1 MSKHTRRTLLAGA
14 AALVVAPALR
24 AASSDDFA
32 AARDAAGELD
42 QLHSLTIAVDGETRL
57 AEAPRG
63 PGLDAVVNVMSVSKT
78 LVATLAGIAIDRGEL
93 PGPDATLDDI
103 APGLIPTGADERVG
117 TITMGDLMTMRA
129 GLERTSGGN
138 YGAWV
143 ESADWVADALSRP
156 MVEAPG
162 AAMQYSTGSY
172 HVLGAVLKE
181 VTGRSLHALANEW
194 LAGPLGFRFDP
205 WTRDPQGRYMGGN
218 NMAMRPS
225 ELLRFGEMIRR
236 GGAWDGTQVV
246 SGEWILRAWM
256 PRTESRFSGDQY
268 GYGWFLREMDGHR
281 AYYARGYGGQML
293 YVVPSLRLSV
303 VITSDNGRPARS
315 DGHQGDLNALV
326 EEHVIPAAE
335 ALVS

>member
-1 MSKHTRRTLLAGA
+1 MSKPTRRSLLAGA
-14 AALVVAPALR
+14 AALTFAPALR
-24 AASSDDFA
+24 AAPTDDFA
-32 AARDAAGELD
+32 AARDAAAALD

-57 AEAPRG
+57 AEALRG

-78 LVATLAGIAIDRGEL
+78 LVATLAGIAIDRGAL
-93 PGPDATLDDI
+93 PGPDATLGDL
-103 APGLIPTGADERVG
+103 APVLIPRGADARVRA
-117 TITMGDLMTMRA
+117 ITVGDLMTMRA

-143 ESADWVADALSRP
+143 ASADWVADALARP
-156 MVEAPG
+156 MVAAPG
-162 AAMQYSTGSY
+162 AEMLYSTGSY

-181 VTGRSLHALANEW
+181 VTGQSLHALANDW
-194 LAGPLGFRFDP
+194 LAAPLGFRFAP

-236 GGAWDGTQVV
+236 GGVWDGTRVV
-246 SGEWILRAWM
+246 SGDWILRALM
-256 PRTESRFSGDQY
+256 PRTVSRFSGDQY
-268 GYGWFLREMDGHR
+268 GYGWFLREMGGHH
-281 AYYARGYGGQML
+281 AHYARGYGGQML

-315 DGHQGDLNALV
+315 DGHQGALNELV